1 MSGTL
6 ALASAIAEMDR
17 DTLAALVRSR
27 RPHAHASISDPIGL
41 ASDLLKPDS
50 IARALAPLDR
60 AQLAAVRDPR
70 SADSARIEQLRGLGL
85 VGRDGDAAVA
95 LPEVEAV
102 LDDALAAAGSGD
114 APRAAGA
121 LPTGPEA
128 GPDPDPDSDP
138 DTSVWF
144 TSALT
149 AVGQAAECL
158 RLLRDRPG
166 KLNRSGS
173 IAVATV
179 KHLAEATAIEPD
191 EVTLALAA
199 LLRADL
205 IAALADDQL
214 LIAASGSGSWLASA
228 HVERWI
234 ALARAAALSMPAPLR
249 AEWAAAARPS
259 CDVRAL
265 AAAVPEEYPLLPAAD
280 LAAVADFARLAEYL
294 GLTVAGRCTDIADAL
309 LARDGAGVA
318 DPRGAGDAD
327 VVARVAAA
335 MPETAAGVYVQPD
348 LSVVVPGPLPPRD
361 EAVLVALARPEHIG
375 VASTR
380 RISEASIAGA
390 YERGLTPATAREA
403 FARISLTGIPQPL
416 EYLLGSLGERIGG
429 IVVSEHHG
437 DEGRT
442 RLAFAR
448 AELAATILVD
458 RTLQHLQLHRT
469 RASETE
475 LFSRLSPDHV
485 LAALA
490 DARYHAS
497 SGAAALHEAE
507 GALDAPPEAARTD
520 EPEAART
527 DEPGADAV
535 VAPSTGSG
543 TASSDAAGAAA
554 SAADPDRDRSPS
566 PQEAL
571 VDRVFTAARSE
582 PGTGDFT
589 RRLELAI
596 RDRSPVRVTAESR
609 GEVRTFTLLPVSVS
623 AGRLRAADQSAGVER
638 TLPIT
643 LITAVES
650 V

>member
-17 DTLAALVRSR
+17 DTLAALVRAR
-27 RPHAHASISDPIGL
+27 RPHAHASITDPIGL
-41 ASDLLKPDS
+41 ASELLKPDS
-50 IARALAPLDR
+50 ITRALAPLDR
-60 AQLAAVRDPR
+60 AQLNAVRDPR
-70 SADSARIEQLRGLGL
+70 SADAARIEQLRGLGL
-85 VGRDGDAAVA
+85 LGRDGDAAIA

-102 LDDALAAAGSGD
+102 LDEALASAESAD
-114 APRAAGA
+114 ARRAADL
-121 LPTGPEA
+121 LPSGPVADDDE
-128 GPDPDPDSDP
+128 DV

-158 RLLRDRPG
+158 RMLRDRPG

-191 EVTLALAA
+191 EVALALAA

-205 IAALADDQL
+205 ITALVDDQL
-214 LIAASGSGSWLASA
+214 LIAASGSGAWLGRS

-234 ALARAAALSMPAPLR
+234 ALARAALREMPAPLR
-249 AEWAAAARPS
+249 AEWSAAARPR

-265 AAAVPEEYPLLPAAD
+265 AASVPEEYPLLPAAD

-294 GLTVAGRCTDIADAL
+294 GLTVAGRCTDVADAL
-309 LARDGAGVA
+309 LAG
-318 DPRGAGDAD
+318 GDAAD
-327 VVARVAAA
+327 TDDAADISADVAAA

-361 EAVLVALARPEHIG
+361 EEVLVALARPEHIG

-380 RISEASIAGA
+380 RISEASVAGA
-390 YERGLTPATAREA
+390 YERGLTPATARDA

-416 EYLLGSLGERIGG
+416 EYLLGSLGERVGG
-429 IVVSEHHG
+429 IVVGEHHG

-448 AELAATILVD
+448 ADLAATILVD
-458 RTLQHLQLHRT
+458 RTLQHLQLQRT
-469 RASETE
+469 RASDTE
-475 LFSRLSPDHV
+475 LYSRLSPDHV

-497 SGAAALHEAE
+497 SGATALHEAE
-507 GALDAPPEAARTD
+507 GAPGEASGDSPEPTRAGDAD
-520 EPEAART
+520 
-527 DEPGADAV
+527 G
-535 VAPSTGSG
+535 G
-543 TASSDAAGAAA
+543 AGAAVGDAA
-554 SAADPDRDRSPS
+554 SAAAADQDRPPS

-571 VDRVFTAARSE
+571 VERVFTAARSE

-596 RDRSPVRVTAESR
+596 RDRSPVRVTAEAR

>member
-1 MSGTL
+1 
-6 ALASAIAEMDR
+6 
-17 DTLAALVRSR
+17 
-27 RPHAHASISDPIGL
+27 
-41 ASDLLKPDS
+41 
-50 IARALAPLDR
+50 
-60 AQLAAVRDPR
+60 
-70 SADSARIEQLRGLGL
+70 
-85 VGRDGDAAVA
+85 
-95 LPEVEAV
+95 
-102 LDDALAAAGSGD
+102 
-114 APRAAGA
+114 
-121 LPTGPEA
+121 
-128 GPDPDPDSDP
+128 
-138 DTSVWF
+138 
-144 TSALT
+144 
-149 AVGQAAECL
+149 
-158 RLLRDRPG
+158 
-166 KLNRSGS
+166 
-173 IAVATV
+173 
-179 KHLAEATAIEPD
+179 
-191 EVTLALAA
+191 
-199 LLRADL
+199 
-205 IAALADDQL
+205 
-214 LIAASGSGSWLASA
+214 
-228 HVERWI
+228 
-234 ALARAAALSMPAPLR
+234 
-249 AEWAAAARPS
+249 
-259 CDVRAL
+259 
-265 AAAVPEEYPLLPAAD
+265 
-280 LAAVADFARLAEYL
+280 
-294 GLTVAGRCTDIADAL
+294 
-309 LARDGAGVA
+309 
-318 DPRGAGDAD
+318 D

-416 EYLLGSLGERIGG
+416 EYLLSSLGERVGG

-520 EPEAART
+520 EPET
-527 DEPGADAV
+527 EPGADANADG
-535 VAPSTGSG
+535 APSNAPRTGSG
-543 TASSDAAGAAA
+543 TAPSSAAGAAA
-554 SAADPDRDRSPS
+554 SAAAPDRDHSPS